1 MEGIAGTFGYSDK
14 TLIKTMLSKLK
25 HRGPDSSETFIDDT
39 QALGAVRLERVKK
52 KPTPAIV
59 VKDGLAVASDSYI
72 FNREFVRMSIAPG
85 IPEDVS
91 DAELFLAMYKTI
103 GTRMFNYID
112 GAFAVAILDNG
123 KTVLARDGYGLKPLY
138 ISMDGD
144 RGVYSSEIKSQELF
158 DKAFTYFPP
167 GRVFVQGTGMR
178 RIALKA
184 VPWAERKVPKA
195 PPDRVKHL
203 VEDSVRRA
211 AGDSKALNVL
221 LSGGIDSSVI
231 AAASASVVPKIASVC
246 VGVEGSE
253 DIEMAR
259 LVADQLGLSHKE
271 LVYGPEEMLKVLE
284 DAIYYAETF
293 DFPLVR
299 SCIPNFMATHEFAER
314 KNITLCGEGGDEVFA
329 GYDFLFD
336 IRSDEE
342 LRTARMALL
351 KDGHTTGFQRVDRMT
366 SSASLDGR
374 MPLMSRSVVDY
385 GLSLGRKAL
394 VGSKVE
400 KSKYVLRKAFS
411 KSLPKQVAWRRKR
424 RFSDGAGSMNALVS
438 YAEKEIS
445 DKEFEKER
453 RSLPGGRIRT
463 KEELLYYRIF
473 ARHFP
478 SSSARSVVG
487 ITPRP

>member
-1 MEGIAGTFGYSDK
+1 MEGIAGTFGYQDK
-14 TLIKTMLSKLK
+14 ALVGKMLGKLK
-25 HRGPDSSETFIDDT
+25 HRGPDSSETYVDDS
-39 QALGAVRLERVKK
+39 QVLGAVRLERMKR
-52 KPTPAIV
+52 KPTPPIV

-85 IPEDVS
+85 IAEDVS

-123 KTVLARDGYGLKPLY
+123 KTVLARDGYGLKPMY
-138 ISMDGD
+138 ISMEGG
-144 RGVYSSEIKSQELF
+144 RGVYSSEIKSQSLA
-158 DKAFTYFPP
+158 DMPFTYFPP

-195 PPDRVKHL
+195 PPDRVRYL
-203 VEDSVRRA
+203 VEDSVRRCV
-211 AGDSKALNVL
+211 GNSKAINVL

-231 AAASASVVPKIASVC
+231 AAASVGVVPKIASIC
-246 VGVEGSE
+246 VGIEGSE
-253 DIEMAR
+253 DVKMAR
-259 LVADQLGLSHKE
+259 LVAEQLGLSHKE
-271 LVYGPEEMLKVLE
+271 LIYGPEDMLKVLD
-284 DAIYYAETF
+284 DAVYYAETF
-293 DFPLVR
+293 DFPLIR

-314 KNITLCGEGGDEVFA
+314 HNITLCGEGGDEVFA

-336 IRSDEE
+336 IKSDTE
-342 LRTARMALL
+342 LRDARLALL

-374 MPLMSRSVVDY
+374 MPLMSRTIINY
-385 GLSLGRKAL
+385 GISLGRKAL
-394 VGSKVE
+394 VGSKAE
-400 KSKYVLRKAFS
+400 KNKYVLRRAFA
-411 KSLPKQVAWRRKR
+411 KSLPKQVVWRRKK
-424 RFSDGAGSMNALVS
+424 RFSDGAGSIDSLVD
-438 YAEKEIS
+438 YAEKTIS

-453 RSLPGGRIRT
+453 KSVPGGRIRN

-478 SSSARSVVG
+478 SASARSAVG
-487 ITPRP
+487 FTARP